1 MSDRQ
6 ARLLRRIA
14 ARDEANRIRAK
25 VAPTDWARMT
35 RTQKKARLAKE
46 ARS

>member
-1 MSDRQ
+1 M
-6 ARLLRRIA
+6 A

-25 VAPTDWARMT
+25 VTPADWARMT
-35 RTQKKARLAKE
+35 HTQKKARLAKE